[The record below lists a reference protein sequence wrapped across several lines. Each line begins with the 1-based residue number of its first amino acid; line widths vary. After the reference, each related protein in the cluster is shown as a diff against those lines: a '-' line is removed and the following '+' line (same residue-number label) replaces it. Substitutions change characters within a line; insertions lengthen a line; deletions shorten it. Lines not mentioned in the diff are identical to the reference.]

1 LILPSKHKI
10 RQNVHMIK
18 SVYSILSTYI
28 RARLFALAL
37 LSVALLAACASEE
50 PSKKPWR
57 EELTVIVSTENN
69 VDSEFEFQLVNLF
82 AEQMHVKIKLI
93 PLPLN
98 QVMPSIVTNKAH
110 FAASGLRSNGSE
122 SIRFGPSY
130 QTVSE
135 QAVCGGAPL
144 RRMEG
149 LLKKNITVVAGSA
162 QEAALHEAQKKFP
175 ALHWHVRPNQS
186 AAQLLKEVAE
196 GKLACTVANE
206 EQLALARNYH
216 PNLDSTLDIA
226 TPSML
231 AWAFAPDVDAELLA
245 EAQKFFALIKQD
257 GRLQRLLDRYYG
269 LNKQLEPD
277 DAAAFI
283 TKAQTVL
290 PHIRSLFEE
299 AATLTGMEWQLFAA
313 LAYQESHWDPLATSP
328 TNVRGMMML
337 TEDTADRMGVT
348 NRLNA
353 RQSIIGGA
361 KYLLLLKEQLPPHIN
376 EPDRTWLALAAYNQG
391 YGHLEDA
398 RVLTQQQGH
407 NPDKWADVKKAMP
420 LLTQPLYFEQTKH
433 GYARGGEA
441 VNLVEMVRMHHLMLN
456 SLPIG
461 TVPRLIPPAQDYKLL
476 GKSKNEAQLRSSSKT
491 INDPS
496 ASGKSLGIHRPARD
510 GIQQAH

>member
-1 LILPSKHKI
+1 
-10 RQNVHMIK
+10 MIK
-18 SVYSILSTYI
+18 SVHSFLS

-37 LSVALLAACASEE
+37 LSVALLAACAPEE
-50 PSKKPWR
+50 SSKKPWR

-82 AEQMHVKIKLI
+82 AEQMHVKIKLM

-98 QVMPSIVTNKAH
+98 QVMQSIVTNKAH

-122 SIRFGPSY
+122 GVRFGPSY

-135 QAVCGGAPL
+135 QAVCSGVPL

-162 QEAALHEAQKKFP
+162 QEAALHEAHKKFP
-175 ALHWHVRPNQS
+175 ALHWHVRPSQS

-245 EAQKFFALIKQD
+245 EVQKFFALIKQD
-257 GRLQRLLDRYYG
+257 GRLHRLLDRYYG
-269 LNKQLEPD
+269 HNEQLESD
-277 DAAAFI
+277 DAVAFL
-283 TKAQTVL
+283 TKTQTVL
-290 PHIRSLFEE
+290 PHIRGLFEE

-361 KYLLLLKEQLPPHIN
+361 KYLLLLKEQLPPRIN

-398 RVLTQQQGH
+398 RVLTQQQG
-407 NPDKWADVKKAMP
+407 NDPDKWADVKKVMP
-420 LLTQPLYFEQTKH
+420 LLSQPLYFEQTKY

-441 VNLVEMVRMHHLMLN
+441 VNLVEMVRMHHDMLN
-456 SLPIG
+456 SLPLG
-461 TVPRLIPPAQDYKLL
+461 AVPRLIPPAQDYKML
-476 GKSKNEAQLRSSSKT
+476 GKRNNEAQLHSSSNG
-491 INDPS
+491 INNLSKPS
-496 ASGKSLGIHRPARD
+496 KSIGIHHPARD
-510 GIQQAH
+510 GVQQAR

>member
-1 LILPSKHKI
+1 
-10 RQNVHMIK
+10 MIK
-18 SVYSILSTYI
+18 SVHSFLS
-28 RARLFALAL
+28 RARLFTFALLGVAL
-37 LSVALLAACASEE
+37 LSACAPEE
-50 PSKKPWR
+50 LSKKPWR
-57 EELTVIVSTENN
+57 EELTVIVSIENN
-69 VDSEFEFQLVNLF
+69 VNSEFEFQLVNLF
-82 AEQMHVKIKLI
+82 AEQLGVKLKLM

-98 QVMPSIVTNKAH
+98 QVMQSIVTNKAH

-122 SIRFGPSY
+122 NVRFGPSY

-144 RRMEG
+144 RRMEA
-149 LLKKNITVVAGSA
+149 LLKKNITVAAGSA
-162 QEAALHEAQKKFP
+162 QEAALHEARKKFP
-175 ALHWHVRPNQS
+175 ALHWHVRQNQT

-196 GKLACTVANE
+196 GQLACTVANE

-226 TPSML
+226 TPSKL
-231 AWAFAPDVDAELLA
+231 AWAFAPDAEAELLA
-245 EAQKFFALIKQD
+245 EAEKFFALIKQD
-257 GRLQRLLDRYYG
+257 GRLHRLLDRYYG
-269 LNKQLEPD
+269 HNKQLESD

-328 TNVRGMMML
+328 TKVRGMMML
-337 TEDTADRMGVT
+337 TEETADRMGVS

-361 KYLLLLKEQLPPHIN
+361 KYLMLLKEQLPTHIE

-420 LLTQPLYFEQTKH
+420 LLAQPQYFEQTKH

-461 TVPRLIPPAQDYKLL
+461 TVPRLIPPTQDYKLL
-476 GKSKNEAQLRSSSKT
+476 GKSKNEARLHSSSNA
-491 INDPS
+491 INNLSKPN
-496 ASGKSLGIHRPARD
+496 KSLSTTHPARD
-510 GIQQAH
+510 GVQQTR

>member
-1 LILPSKHKI
+1 
-10 RQNVHMIK
+10 MIK
-18 SVYSILSTYI
+18 SVHLFLS
-28 RARLFALAL
+28 RARLCTLAL
-37 LSVALLAACASEE
+37 LSVALLSACAPEE

-82 AEQMHVKIKLI
+82 AAQLGVQIKLL

-98 QVMPSIVTNKAH
+98 QVMQSIVANKAH
-110 FAASGLRSNGSE
+110 LAASGLRSNGSE
-122 SIRFGPSY
+122 NVRFGPSY

-144 RRMEG
+144 RRIEA
-149 LLKKNITVVAGSA
+149 LLKKNITVAAGSA
-162 QEAALHEAQKKFP
+162 QEAALHEARKKFP
-175 ALHWHVRPNQS
+175 ALHWHVRQNQT

-196 GKLACTVANE
+196 GKLICTVANE

-231 AWAFAPDVDAELLA
+231 AWAFAPDVDAALLA
-245 EAQKFFALIKQD
+245 EAQKFFTLIKQD

-269 LNKQLEPD
+269 HDKQLESAD
-277 DAAAFI
+277 SAAFI

-313 LAYQESHWDPLATSP
+313 LAYQESRWDPLAVSP
-328 TNVRGMMML
+328 TKVRGMMML

-361 KYLLLLKEQLPPHIN
+361 KYLLLLKEQLPSHIN

-407 NPDKWADVKKAMP
+407 NPDKWLDVKKAMP
-420 LLTQPLYFEQTKH
+420 LLTQPQYFEQTKH

-461 TVPRLIPPAQDYKLL
+461 TVPRLIPPAQDYKLP
-476 GKSKNEAQLRSSSKT
+476 GKSKNEAQLYSSQNAINKLSK
-491 INDPS
+491 PS
-496 ASGKSLGIHRPARD
+496 KSLGIHHPAKD
-510 GIQQAH
+510 EVPQAR